1 MSLSLEDV
9 SIVYWF
15 PDRDKHKC
23 GYCKQENSGCSYGM
37 WADSLTVDDY
47 QDIMDRG
54 WRRSGKYCYKPIMK
68 ETCCPQYTIR
78 CDTGS
83 FKLSKS
89 QKKVIK
95 KFNKWLHDGLNKET
109 VCVMEKSPEEVENEN
124 VEMDEAHIN
133 HIMFKERPECIN
145 DYKQIDKKLKIEMK
159 DELIKDKSESEK
171 NDLNVEPSCS
181 NNLENYLGN
190 VEMKDLG
197 VKQSR
202 YKKGDGADPKKP
214 LQQKAKVLR
223 LERKRKK
230 MEEKGLSIDNHN
242 QSMGQEVKTLKNF
255 LEEIADNPKH
265 KLEIKLYSTS
275 QPDDD
280 LTTVMNIEHNVY
292 QKYQTIVHDD
302 PPEKCCLHNFKRFLI
317 QTPLKPKESGVNG
330 ITYGS
335 YHQQY
340 WIDGNLIAVGVIDI
354 LPRCVSSVYFFYDPD
369 YRNLTLGTYGS
380 LREVEFTQEL
390 NKKLPDLK
398 YYYMG
403 FYIHSCSKMRYKGKL
418 NPSDLL
424 CPETFEW
431 FPIGKCIPK
440 LDVSK
445 YSRLNE
451 NLSAKDV
458 GVCKQ
463 SDIESIKILIGYQYT
478 TFRHYRYKSRDLHM
492 YQMIG
497 ALIGR
502 KCIDRFMI
510 IQQNS

>member
-202 YKKGDGADPKKP
+202 FKKGDGADPKKP

-265 KLEIKLYSTS
+265 KLEIKFVRMNNSEDTFK
-275 QPDDD
+275 
-280 LTTVMNIEHNVY
+280 LTAKLFE
-292 QKYQTIVHDD
+292 KYQIQVHN
-302 PPEKCCLHNFKRFLI
+302 EKPSEAGLDQFEEFLVD
-317 QTPLKPKESGVNG
+317 TPLKPKESGVNG